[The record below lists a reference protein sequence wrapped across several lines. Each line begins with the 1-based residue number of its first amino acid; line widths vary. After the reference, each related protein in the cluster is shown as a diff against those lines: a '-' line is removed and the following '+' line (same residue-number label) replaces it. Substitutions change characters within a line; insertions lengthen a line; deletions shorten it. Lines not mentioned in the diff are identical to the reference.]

1 MPFRWLPV
9 ATGALGTRKLSLTYY
24 ALVTMTTGPNPTG
37 RMAPSEP
44 RRPVPRRE
52 PPSRR
57 PLAVPLRTVPPV
69 SGPQG
74 PFRPGP
80 RRADDR
86 RIATAAI
93 VLAAVFLVLAFVA
106 LVASALGVA
115 VLSPWLPL
123 HLALAGGASTAI
135 AGVMPFFVSALAAGQ
150 PADRRL
156 RAAAV
161 GLVASGAGLVALY
174 GITVAA
180 RLPLIEGVGT
190 VGSLAPPAGG
200 TLYVLGIGATALAVR
215 DGGRAG
221 LMMRRPVVTFGYTM
235 ALVNV
240 AVGALL
246 ATLMVAGWEP
256 VVERWAVLKPA
267 HAWTNL
273 LGFVSLVIVA
283 TLLHFLPTVL
293 GTRILPRR
301 SSIVAVY
308 AVGLAAP
315 VVVVGLLLGL
325 GAVAALGGLIGLV
338 GAAAMGVG
346 TTAVVRDRGTWTSD
360 AGWHRFA
367 SAGLV
372 NGVGWFVVGTA
383 IATWLL
389 VANGAWAGAWS
400 TALVGAPLVLGWVAQ
415 VLMAS
420 WTHLLPSI
428 GPGGPADH
436 AVQRRILGRA
446 SRSRLVALN
455 AGVAL
460 VAVGWPLGAA
470 PAVAA
475 GLALFV
481 SALLATVGLTV
492 LALRVPEH
500 GNPRH

>member
-1 MPFRWLPV
+1 MP
-9 ATGALGTRKLSLTYY
+9 
-24 ALVTMTTGPNPTG
+24 
-37 RMAPSEP
+37 P
-44 RRPVPRRE
+44 RSVPRRE
-52 PPSRR
+52 PPTRK
-57 PLAVPLRTVPPV
+57 PLAVPLRTVSPA
-69 SGPQG
+69 SGPPG
-74 PFRPGP
+74 PLQPGP

-86 RIATAAI
+86 KVAAASI
-93 VLAAVFLVLAFVA
+93 VLAALFLLLAVA
-106 LVASALGVA
+106 SLVATALGA
-115 VLSPWLPL
+115 AALSPWLPL

-135 AGVMPFFVSALAAGQ
+135 AGVMPFFVSALAAGY

-161 GLVASGAGLVALY
+161 GLVAAGAALVALR
-174 GITVAA
+174 GAMPSLTA
-180 RLPLIEGVGT
+180 LP
-190 VGSLAPPAGG
+190 AAGG
-200 TLYVLGIGATALAVR
+200 VLYLLGIGATALAVR

-235 ALVNV
+235 ALLNV

-256 VVERWAVLKPA
+256 VVDRWTVLKPA

-273 LGFVSLVIVA
+273 VGFVSLVIVA

-301 SSIVAVY
+301 SAVVAVY

-315 VVVVGLLLGL
+315 VVVTGLLVGAGPIAAAGGLLGL
-325 GAVAALGGLIGLV
+325 AGAI
-338 GAAAMGVG
+338 AMGIEA
-346 TTAVVRDRGTWTSD
+346 TAVVRDRGTWTSD
-360 AGWHRFA
+360 EGWHRFA

-372 NGVGWFVVGTA
+372 NGVGWFVVGTGVA
-383 IATWLL
+383 AWLL
-389 VANGAWAGAWS
+389 VADGATAGAWS
-400 TALVGAPLVLGWVAQ
+400 TALVGAPLVLGWVVQ

-436 AVQRRILGRA
+436 AIQRRILGRV
-446 SRSRLVALN
+446 SRTRLVALN

-460 VAVGWPLGAA
+460 VAVGWPLGVA
-470 PAVAA
+470 PLVAT
-475 GLALFV
+475 GLALF
-481 SALLATVGLTV
+481 AAAMLATVGLTAA
-492 LALRVPEH
+492 ALRVPEP